1 MSYWL
6 FLRGDKSE
14 TPMELEPAV
23 SSASDPSER
32 ATPGSGQVQESIPES
47 DSVPDVPVS
56 QGSLKKVTHTKSQ
69 GTLPSAAS
77 WLGWGARTSVTE
89 EENDNENA
97 IEEEG
102 EADERGG
109 AKNEGDDFIAGKD
122 ESDDTEE
129 IEDHVST
136 SKRRGWSFWS
146 NNNITGSNPK
156 GSNNKVDHNG
166 AKVDD
171 SSSAVV
177 DGDYNTKKSKSE
189 SFSNAIIESPS
200 FTNLRELKET
210 TANIKGSSK
219 KDGSKSPTVHP
230 SPPSSNTNGNASNSS
245 NDNNTNESVD
255 DAVLY
260 KPHDQPNQF
269 DKINTHKNENIKE
282 NVIVPNWNSCLPSL
296 SYSNGSSSSFAGG
309 LFRSSM
315 TNSTQNNAK
324 IEVKN
329 WRTLIS
335 QLSSRLGLSSTAIT
349 GSGGGIDE
357 PYHSFEINK
366 SSLEK
371 QANLLYERTYKL
383 YGKSLAKLP
392 PHKRAC
398 LPNYSK
404 VYDNRVGKGED
415 ETYVFDQQTQ
425 LEEDAADPNSISIT
439 SDATGNLLIN
449 ADSHDRIRN
458 KYLLNQ
464 AQIRS
469 QKTGPLNKIRKILI
483 IGVHGFFPTK
493 MIRPIIGAPK
503 GTSSKFANEAEKA
516 VIRYCEENNLID
528 KENENQI
535 SIQKIALEKEG
546 KILDRVEFFT
556 EILLKWQEE
565 LNSADFIFFSSHS
578 QGCVVSIILLARLI
592 NEGILKNAISKRIGI
607 LGMAGINNGPIFG
620 RDKSLFM
627 KAYSAIEHESL
638 MELFELNRFES
649 IQSMTYKDLIQIIV
663 NSNVKICLVGSIND
677 QLVPLYSAL
686 ALHVFHP
693 NIYRACYVDHAS
705 QTPLFIQKVVSL
717 CCQMQ
722 NLGYFDNNVIKELS
736 TTLAGPL
743 TGGGHSKIYNDG
755 KVYDLGIKFC
765 LDTDDIVI
773 PSITADNNTD
783 ITRIPINNQVYYKEY
798 NISKLGTNPY
808 MLPWCL
814 RGFLFNVEKN
824 WPDNTKALSVS
835 NGHSMGWTGYDE
847 VQLLFTLFET
857 WKPDSKAYK
866 ELKFKLNGF
875 RASKL

>member
-1 MSYWL
+1 MP
-6 FLRGDKSE
+6 K
-14 TPMELEPAV
+14 TELE
-23 SSASDPSER
+23 S
-32 ATPGSGQVQESIPES
+32 TPGPSGEMENVQDTQKGVDTTANNST
-47 DSVPDVPVS
+47 
-56 QGSLKKVTHTKSQ
+56 QKKPL
-69 GTLPSAAS
+69 GTMPSATS
-77 WLGWGARTSVTE
+77 WLGWGARATVEDADSDDEHAVE
-89 EENDNENA
+89 DDDEGQKGNVND
-97 IEEEG
+97 
-102 EADERGG
+102 
-109 AKNEGDDFIAGKD
+109 GDDFFQGNN
-122 ESDDTEE
+122 ESDETEE

-136 SKRRGWSFWS
+136 SKKRGWSFWS
-146 NNNITGSNPK
+146 SSGPSENANSGK
-156 GSNNKVDHNG
+156 GGNVK
-166 AKVDD
+166 DD
-171 SSSAVV
+171 SLVSATNKPGEPATSTVQE
-177 DGDYNTKKSKSE
+177 GDKKPQSE
-189 SFSNAIIESPS
+189 SFSNTIVESPS
-200 FTNLRELKET
+200 FTNLRELR
-210 TANIKGSSK
+210 
-219 KDGSKSPTVHP
+219 V
-230 SPPSSNTNGNASNSS
+230 NAKLPSNSKLPTP
-245 NDNNTNESVD
+245 NPGLNEDVD

-260 KPHDQPNQF
+260 KPHDKPNQF

-296 SYSNGSSSSFAGG
+296 SYSSTSSSFAGG
-309 LFRSSM
+309 LFRNSIS
-315 TNSTQNNAK
+315 TSTQNNAK

-335 QLSSRLGLSSTAIT
+335 QLSSRLGLSSAVA
-349 GSGGGIDE
+349 GSGGGE
-357 PYHSFEINK
+357 PHPHEINQ
-366 SSLEK
+366 SSLQK
-371 QANLLYERTYKL
+371 QADLLYERTYKL

-404 VYDNRVGKGED
+404 VYDSRIGED
-415 ETYVFDQQTQ
+415 DTYVYNQQTQ

-439 SDATGNLLIN
+439 SDSTGNLLIN

-469 QKTGPLNKIRKILI
+469 QKAGPLNKIRKILI

-493 MIRPIIGAPK
+493 MIRPIIGSPK

-516 VIRYCEENNLID
+516 VIRYCEENNLINKD
-528 KENENQI
+528 NENQI

-546 KILDRVEFFT
+546 KIFDRVEFFT
-556 EILLKWQEE
+556 EILSKWQEE

-592 NEGILKNAISKRIGI
+592 KEGILQNAISKRIGI

-649 IQSMTYKDLIQIIV
+649 PQSVAYKDLMQIIV

-686 ALHVFHP
+686 ALHIFHP

-705 QTPLFIQKVVSL
+705 QTPLFIQKLVSL

-743 TGGGHSKIYNDG
+743 NGGGHSKIYNDG
-755 KVYDLGIKFC
+755 KVYELGIRFC

-773 PSITADNNTD
+773 PPIAISETTD
-783 ITRIPINNQVYYKEY
+783 ISRIPINNQVYFKEY

-824 WPDNTKALSVS
+824 WPDNTKVLSVP
-835 NGHSMGWTGYDE
+835 NGQSMGWTGYDE
-847 VQLLFTLFET
+847 VQDLFSLFET
-857 WKPDSKAYK
+857 WKPESKALK